1 MIDWVLWIGDKRIN
15 FPYPIAD
22 MLIINEKII
31 IRADSDSP
39 SEVIDNDRN
48 IYALNYNGDIL
59 WRVER
64 CPHGGAMNRFYVSI
78 YKADKTG
85 LAAGN
90 WIGYD
95 YYIDLNDGSVEVKAF
110 TK

>member
-1 MIDWVLWIGDKRIN
+1 VIGD
-15 FPYPIAD
+15 
-22 MLIINEKII
+22 KII
-31 IRADSDSP
+31 IRIVFRENAN
-39 SEVIDNDRN
+39 NDRN
-48 IYALNYNGDIL
+48 VYALDYDGNIL
-59 WRVER
+59 WQVER
-64 CPHGGAMNRFYVSI
+64 CPHGGERPKSYRSI
-78 YKADKTG
+78 YRVGSTE